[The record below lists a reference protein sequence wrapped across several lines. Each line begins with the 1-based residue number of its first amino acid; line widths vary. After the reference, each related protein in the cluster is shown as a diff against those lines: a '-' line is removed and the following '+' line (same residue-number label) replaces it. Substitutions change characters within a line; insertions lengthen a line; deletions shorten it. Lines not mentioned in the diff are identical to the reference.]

1 MVYFIL
7 LYYFIILLI
16 FLYFTILLLLCY
28 FIRLLLSYYYIFS
41 YFISFYYI
49 FMYIMFY
56 FVLLLLIYHSSLIK
70 ILDNY
75 KQEINIYEF
84 SKLSSTTAECCLPA
98 LLQFSSYIE
107 LFLGSLRFYGLPP
120 CKMSHCH
127 NLRYLELIF
136 WSLGSILVTISNFSE
151 DVSHRNYPMK
161 ALIRLFKRLIFK
173 CFFLINRR

>member
-1 MVYFIL
+1 MFYFIL
-7 LYYFIILLI
+7 LYYFIILLM

-28 FIRLLLSYYYIFS
+28 FRLLLSYYYIFS

-49 FMYIMFY
+49 FMYIKFY

-75 KQEINIYEF
+75 MQEIIIYEF
-84 SKLSSTTAECCLPA
+84 SKLSSTTVECCLLA

-120 CKMSHCH
+120 CKMSHYL
-127 NLRYLELIF
+127 NLCYLELIF
-136 WSLGSILVTISNFSE
+136 WSLGSVLVTISNFSK

-173 CFFLINRR
+173 CFFFINRR